1 MDEKDFIQSAKK
13 GNLDAFNSLVL
24 TYQDRVY
31 NLAYYA
37 LSDAQAAENT
47 TQKAFISAFHK
58 IRQVRG
64 RPFQVWLLR
73 IVVNL
78 CYEELRRCLNPLPSM
93 VRIAVTLVDIQQLD
107 YVEAAEV
114 MGVPKEV
121 LKCFLSLGRVGILQG
136 SYQTKQRETSHELL

>member
-1 MDEKDFIQSAKK
+1 MDEKDLIQSAKK
-13 GNLDAFNSLVL
+13 GDLEAFNNLVL

-47 TQKAFISAFHK
+47 TQKVFISAFQK
-58 IRQVRG
+58 IRQVRR
-64 RPFQVWLLR
+64 RPFQVWLLG

-78 CYEELRRCLNPLPSM
+78 CFEELRRYLNPLPSM

-107 YVEAAEV
+107 YVEAAEI
-114 MGVPKEV
+114 MGVPKED
-121 LKCFLSLGRVGILQG
+121 LKYFLSIGRVRILQG
-136 SYQTKQRETSHELL
+136 SYQTNPRETIHELL

>member
-1 MDEKDFIQSAKK
+1 
-13 GNLDAFNSLVL
+13 
-24 TYQDRVY
+24 
-31 NLAYYA
+31 
-37 LSDAQAAENT
+37 
-47 TQKAFISAFHK
+47 
-58 IRQVRG
+58 
-64 RPFQVWLLR
+64 
-73 IVVNL
+73 
-78 CYEELRRCLNPLPSM
+78 M

>member
-114 MGVPKEV
+114 K
-121 LKCFLSLGRVGILQG
+121 KF
-136 SYQTKQRETSHELL
+136 